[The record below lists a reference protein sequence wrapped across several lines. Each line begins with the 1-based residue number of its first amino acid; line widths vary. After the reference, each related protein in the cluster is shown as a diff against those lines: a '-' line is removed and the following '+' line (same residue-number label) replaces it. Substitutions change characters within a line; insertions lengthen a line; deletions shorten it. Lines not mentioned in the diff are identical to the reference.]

1 MGAYGW
7 LLWVTMMRGGVRL
20 VAVGDDDAW
29 GVRLV
34 AVGDDDAWRRRLV
47 AVGDND
53 ARKRTVGC
61 CG

>member
-7 LLWVTMMRGGVRL
+7 LLWVMMMGGGVRL

-29 GVRLV
+29 GRT
-34 AVGDDDAWRRRLV
+34 VGCV
-47 AVGDND
+47 MMM
-53 ARKRTVGC
+53 RTVGC